1 VSEQQRA
8 SGARFAQLRA
18 RQRRLLGTPLPAMAA
33 VGRIVAAAHPIAA
46 LGRTRLD
53 ERPMAFPPTM
63 VHDSPPASKVTLFR
77 AKTTVSETR
86 HEPGSDPA
94 YWSQQMALLGRER
107 DTASFMRIY
116 DHFAPKLHRY
126 LLSVGEGNAQAEE
139 LVQEAMLRVW
149 RHCQAFDA
157 RQASLSTWIF
167 QIVRNLRV
175 DRIRRRAQASVAPI
189 DPALLH
195 TELSQE
201 PEAYVDNALLAQA
214 IDRLAP
220 TEARLV
226 RMSYLESK
234 SHHEISQ
241 ELEMPLGTVKST
253 LRRSFQKLSAAL
265 RGSA

>member
-1 VSEQQRA
+1 
-8 SGARFAQLRA
+8 
-18 RQRRLLGTPLPAMAA
+18 
-33 VGRIVAAAHPIAA
+33 
-46 LGRTRLD
+46 
-53 ERPMAFPPTM
+53 MAFPPTM
-63 VHDSPPASKVTLFR
+63 VHDSPPASKVTPFR
-77 AKTTVSETR
+77 AKPPVSETR
-86 HEPGSDPA
+86 HEQGSDPA

-126 LLSVGEGNAQAEE
+126 LLAVGEGNAQAEE

-167 QIVRNLRV
+167 QIARNLRV
-175 DRIRRRAQASVAPI
+175 DRIRRRAQAQAGAAPI
-189 DPALLH
+189 DPVLLH
-195 TELSQE
+195 TDLSQE
-201 PEAYVDNALLAQA
+201 PEAYVDSALLAKA

-226 RMSYLESK
+226 RMSYLECK